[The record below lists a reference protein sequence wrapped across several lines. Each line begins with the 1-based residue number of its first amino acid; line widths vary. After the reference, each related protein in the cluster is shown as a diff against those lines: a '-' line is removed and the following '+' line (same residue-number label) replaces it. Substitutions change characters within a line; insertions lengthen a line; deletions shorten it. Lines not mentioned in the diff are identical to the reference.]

1 MEQQPEEEG
10 EREQSTAEQ
19 LLDGL
24 VVVFSDYQD
33 CMDEDTMDKW
43 KQVREEGEGEKESTR
58 TKISL
63 VIILFPQ
70 VVEQHGGRVFNRYDP
85 DQCTHLL
92 ALNKSS
98 DIFHRVSLT

>member
-10 EREQSTAEQ
+10 ERGQSTAEQ

-43 KQVREEGEGEKESTR
+43 KQVMKEGRERESE
-58 TKISL
+58 L
-63 VIILFPQ
+63 EL
-70 VVEQHGGRVFNRYDP
+70 
-85 DQCTHLL
+85 
-92 ALNKSS
+92 
-98 DIFHRVSLT
+98 IFFY

>member
-10 EREQSTAEQ
+10 EGGQSITEQ

-43 KQVREEGEGEKESTR
+43 KQVMRERERECE
-58 TKISL
+58 
-63 VIILFPQ
+63 
-70 VVEQHGGRVFNRYDP
+70 
-85 DQCTHLL
+85 
-92 ALNKSS
+92 
-98 DIFHRVSLT
+98 